1 MNRALLVKTARD
13 TTVLLA
19 VTLVAIVLFEI
30 LFFWAMW
37 YLAPELL
44 ELWSRVAFLKK
55 LFQVLLSIDVSVEVS
70 VNTLI
75 AVGMVHP
82 FLFAVSWAL
91 LITTCT
97 RVTVGEIDRGTADLL
112 LSLPVSRA
120 AVFTT
125 TSVVWL
131 AASVLMCLCVLL
143 GISIGS
149 MLFRLPDPLD
159 MGRLAVGAVNLL
171 ALYAAIGATT
181 MCVSCTVH
189 RRGVAVAII
198 LAILLFSFLINF
210 LAAFVPLIDDLS
222 FLGFLN
228 YYRPVEIVKD
238 GTWPL
243 GNIAVLACIA
253 LVTWSAGLAI
263 FCHKDVPVR

>member
-13 TTVLLA
+13 TAVLLA

-37 YLAPELL
+37 RLAPDLL
-44 ELWSRVAFLKK
+44 ALWSSIPFIARM
-55 LFQVLLSIDVSVEVS
+55 FQVVWSVDVTEAT

-112 LSLPVSRA
+112 LTLPISRA
-120 AVFTT
+120 RIYVT
-125 TSVVWL
+125 TSIVWL
-131 AASVLMCLCVLL
+131 AASALMCACVIL
-143 GISIGS
+143 GISIGNR
-149 MLFRLPDPLD
+149 LFRLPNPLD
-159 MGRLAVGAVNLL
+159 MGRLAIGAVNLL
-171 ALYAAIGATT
+171 VLYAAIGATT
-181 MCVSCTVH
+181 MFVSCTVH

-210 LAAFVPLIDDLS
+210 LAAFVPAIETIS
-222 FLGFLN
+222 FLGFLD
-228 YYRPVEIVKD
+228 YYRPVETVRD

-243 GNIAVLACIA
+243 RHIAVLASIA
-253 LVTWSAGLAI
+253 AVTWFAGLAL
-263 FCHKDVPVR
+263 FSRKDVPVR

>member
-1 MNRALLVKTARD
+1 MNRALLGKTARD
-13 TTVLLA
+13 TAVLLA
-19 VTLVAIVLFEI
+19 VTLVAIVLFEV

-37 YLAPELL
+37 RLAPDLL
-44 ELWSRVAFLKK
+44 ALWSRIPFIAR
-55 LFQVLLSIDVSVEVS
+55 LFQVVWSVDVTEAT

-75 AVGMVHP
+75 AIGMVHP

-112 LSLPVSRA
+112 LSLPIARA

-125 TSVVWL
+125 TSLVWL
-131 AASVLMCLCVLL
+131 AASALMCLCVLL

-149 MLFRLPDPLD
+149 MLFRLPNPLD

-171 ALYAAIGATT
+171 ALYCAIGATT

-210 LAAFVPLIDDLS
+210 LAAFVPLIEDVS
-222 FLGFLN
+222 FLGLLD

-238 GTWPL
+238 GHWPL
-243 GNIAVLACIA
+243 RNIAVLACLA
-253 LVTWSAGLAI
+253 LITWFAGLAI
-263 FCHKDVPVR
+263 FCRKDVPVR